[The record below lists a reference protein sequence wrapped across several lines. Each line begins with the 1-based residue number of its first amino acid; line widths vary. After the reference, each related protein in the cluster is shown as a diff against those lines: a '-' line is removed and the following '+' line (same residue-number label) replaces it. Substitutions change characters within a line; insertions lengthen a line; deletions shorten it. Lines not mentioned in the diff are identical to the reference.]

1 MDNMFLQVQCPCC
14 LIDEIGVEDSLVLL
28 GDDEQNM
35 QCLHCG
41 FASNNK
47 MKEHINDNPFPEEF
61 KDVCRSL
68 NKRWWAPSVFT
79 TENYMVVPLVEKK
92 VLKWRLFAK
101 TDAETEV
108 LVPHFSD
115 AYKMVEKLEKTIGES
130 LQQSQDN

>member
-1 MDNMFLQVQCPCC
+1 MEDMFMRVQCPCC
-14 LIDEIGVEDSLVLL
+14 LEDENGIEDSLVLL

-41 FASNNK
+41 FASNKK
-47 MKEHINDNPFPEEF
+47 MKSHIDDNPFPQEF
-61 KDVCRSL
+61 KDVCRNL
-68 NKRWWAPSVFT
+68 NNRWWAPSVFT

-115 AYKMVEKLEKTIGES
+115 AYKMVEALEKTLVDQI
-130 LQQSQDN
+130 QQS